1 MPPYEF
7 DPNAPIY
14 LQIIDE
20 IKKRS
25 MRGVYSPG
33 SKLPS
38 VRDMAIEMDVNPNT
52 MARAYA
58 ELERE
63 GFVFTRRRKGS
74 FVTEDEKKI
83 EDMRQE
89 LAQRTVIRFVEAC
102 EELRLSDKQI
112 DRLLTELERDKEF
125 VFTRRVKDFL
135 RQALAQGAATKFV
148 EACEELNFS
157 YKQIADLFFQIDLFL
172 QIEELHNDND

>member
-25 MRGVYSPG
+25 VRGVYSPG

-38 VRDMAIEMDVNPNT
+38 VRDMAKDMGVNPNT

-63 GFVFTRRRKGS
+63 GFVFTRRGQGS
-74 FVTEDEKKI
+74 FVTESRRKI
-83 EDMRQE
+83 E
-89 LAQRTVIRFVEAC
+89 A
-102 EELRLSDKQI
+102 
-112 DRLLTELERDKEF
+112 ERRE
-125 VFTRRVKDFL
+125 
-135 RQALAQGAATKFV
+135 LAQGAVVRFV
-148 EACEELNFS
+148 ADVGELDLS
-157 YKQIADLFFQIDLFL
+157 SEQIADLLHE
-172 QIEELHNDND
+172 IEEDLT

>member
-14 LQIIDE
+14 LQIIGE

-25 MRGVYSPG
+25 VRGVYSPG

-38 VRDMAIEMDVNPNT
+38 VRDMAKEMGVNPNT

-63 GFVFTRRRKGS
+63 GFVFTRRGQGS
-74 FVTEDEKKI
+74 FVTEDGKKI
-83 EDMRQE
+83 EAEKRK
-89 LAQRTVIRFVEAC
+89 LAKSAVARFVVEVG
-102 EELRLSDKQI
+102 ELDLSS
-112 DRLLTELERDKEF
+112 E
-125 VFTRRVKDFL
+125 
-135 RQALAQGAATKFV
+135 
-148 EACEELNFS
+148 
-157 YKQIADLFFQIDLFL
+157 QIADLLRD
-172 QIEELHNDND
+172 IEED